1 LQPWRAF
8 LAERVPLTE
17 ERWDAVAAF
26 VRWSKLTLRDPVAH
40 GRTTELDWPA
50 LRSFRTGL
58 LETLDGQP
66 PGLLR
71 LLLEAQR
78 PG

>member
-1 LQPWRAF
+1 
-8 LAERVPLTE
+8 
-17 ERWDAVAAF
+17 
-26 VRWSKLTLRDPVAH
+26 VAH